1 MPRERTYLR
10 YQLYRSEARQQA
22 AIVILQLQH
31 QLECHG
37 PTAID
42 LSKVR
47 FEPIDQQALQASTL
61 WKDQHFWWSEVVEW
75 KGREPLSLDI
85 AIWFEEELCG
95 LCFANPNASKNRIR
109 IVRLEGRPFE
119 PHPLKKRIG
128 ALAMIVI
135 ERYAQL
141 IGSKV
146 LEIQEPSRG
155 AISHYQE
162 LGFDF
167 DAGGRLVKTLENL
180 VS

>member
-1 MPRERTYLR
+1 MR
-10 YQLYRSEARQQA
+10 YQLYRSEARKQA
-22 AIVILQLQH
+22 AFVTLQLQL
-31 QLECHG
+31 QLEHHG

-61 WKDQHFWWSEVVEW
+61 WRDQHFCWNEVIEW

-85 AIWFEEELCG
+85 AIWFGEELCG

-109 IVRLEGRPFE
+109 IVRLEGRPYEF
-119 PHPLKKRIG
+119 HPLKRRIG

-135 ERYAQL
+135 VIVIVIEQYAQL

-146 LEIQEPSRG
+146 LEIQEPLKG

-162 LGFDF
+162 LGFGF
-167 DAGGRLVKTLENL
+167 DADGRLVKTLDNL
-180 VS
+180 VW